1 MTSASSC
8 NNTDGTIHLSL
19 IKMHFNNVQLW
30 KTTQTKNQSKTEK
43 DQELTD
49 GPLLIQTPH
58 SKTVHQPDLV
68 VLVTAP
74 PGVLEDLDAGG
85 QLDVVLVVIS
95 PASKRQLQPTVKVSQ
110 IIQIPATQVLQP
122 AEDHQK

>member
-1 MTSASSC
+1 
-8 NNTDGTIHLSL
+8 
-19 IKMHFNNVQLW
+19 MHFNNVQLW

-122 AEDHQK
+122 AEHKKK